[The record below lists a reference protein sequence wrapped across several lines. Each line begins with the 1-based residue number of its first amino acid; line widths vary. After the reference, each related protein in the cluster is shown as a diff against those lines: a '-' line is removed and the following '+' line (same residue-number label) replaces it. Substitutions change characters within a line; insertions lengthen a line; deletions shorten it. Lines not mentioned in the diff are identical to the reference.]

1 MRLTGF
7 RSAATLG
14 FVVLMAGMAGCL
26 EEEVPQ
32 TAVVD
37 DDPVVVNSAPT
48 ISGNP
53 ASAVLVGNGY
63 SFTPTASDPD
73 GDTLSFS
80 VQNLPA
86 WASFDSTTG
95 TVSGTPLLG
104 DIGSFGSIRI
114 SVSDGNL
121 SASLSDFA
129 IAVSQSA
136 DASMSISWTA
146 PTENTDGS
154 PLTNLSG
161 YRIYYGLEEGNY
173 PNMVEVNTA
182 GTTTV
187 MIENLVPGT
196 YYVVATSINANG
208 VESEQSGYAIK
219 DAS

>member
-1 MRLTGF
+1 MHLSGIRKAAVLTW
-7 RSAATLG
+7 
-14 FVVLMAGMAGCL
+14 VVLTVGMAGCL
-26 EEEVPQ
+26 EEEVQQ
-32 TAVVD
+32 TATDD

-53 ASAVLVGNGY
+53 ASAVLVGNRY

-86 WASFDSTTG
+86 WASFDASNG
-95 TVSGTPLLG
+95 SVSGTPLLG
-104 DIGSFGSIRI
+104 DIGSFSNIRI
-114 SVSDGNL
+114 SVSDGNATATL
-121 SASLSDFA
+121 SAFS

-154 PLTNLSG
+154 PLMNLAG

-182 GTTTV
+182 GTTTILV
-187 MIENLVPGT
+187 ENLVPGT
-196 YYVVATSINANG
+196 YYVVATSINSDG